1 MKKKVLISTG
11 GSGGHVIPA
20 TIFYDHLKDNFDLF
34 IFSDKRG
41 CKFLNEKKYPVNVI
55 NTPQLKLNILT
66 LPFNLIK
73 ISILIIKSLI
83 FIKKNNIDILISTGG
98 YMSLP
103 LCIASKL
110 ANIDIY
116 LFEPNMVLGRLN
128 NIFLKFSKKIFCY
141 SSDIKN
147 FPQRL
152 LKKIELIEPM
162 LRKEFYSI
170 KKDKSISIKEKIN
183 LLIIGGSQGA
193 KLFDFILKETTL
205 GLSKK
210 YQLKVFHQT
219 NISNYGNLKY
229 FYNKHNITSELFD
242 FDEDVIKYIKDANLA
257 ITRAGASTLSE
268 LTFLNIPFLAIPLPT
283 AKDDHQYQNAL
294 FYKNK
299 NYCWLLK
306 EDLLNQES
314 LMKILQNIIENYDDY
329 LNKKTNMKNFSYQNT
344 WNKIN
349 QKLIS
354 TINEY

>member
-20 TIFYDHLKDNFDLF
+20 TIFYDHLKNNFDVF

-41 CKFLNEKKYPVNVI
+41 CKFLNVEKYPVKVL

-66 LPFNLIK
+66 LPFNLMK
-73 ISILIIKSLI
+73 IFILIIKSLI

-147 FPQRL
+147 FPLRF

-162 LRKEFYSI
+162 LRKEFYSV
-170 KKDKSISIKEKIN
+170 KKNKSISVKAKIN

-193 KLFDFILKETTL
+193 KLFDFTLKETTL
-205 GLSKK
+205 ELSKK

-219 NISNYGNLKY
+219 NFSNYENLKF
-229 FYNKHNITSELFD
+229 FYNKHNIISELFD
-242 FDEDVIKYIKDANLA
+242 FDENVIEYIKDTNLA

-283 AKDDHQYQNAL
+283 ARDDHQYQNAL

-299 NYCWLLK
+299 NCCWLLK

-314 LMKILQNIIENYDDY
+314 LIKILQNIIENYDDY
-329 LNKKTNMKNFSYQNT
+329 LKKKTNMKNFSYQNT